1 MGFTGSRKICIVNSG
16 IIVGDICL
24 LSKLSFYVTIV
35 LNNIFIMPR
44 PEFVEL
50 VQKIKKEGKPESVTI
65 RNLLWTFNFYEKR
78 TSGNVWRINEYLKK
92 EKMIVVPNYQGG
104 WIDEIVHLKEM
115 DKVQLKSGNKSE
127 DEKFDPINR
136 LSVLKAA
143 SQSPLSISRDATLE
157 KAYHL
162 MWKNDF
168 SQLPV
173 MNNDREI
180 LGMISWQSIAKGLIA
195 KRDSNCVKDFMVSDY
210 KILSEDIPLFEAIK
224 EVIKTEMIFVR
235 SKENKILGPVTPFD
249 LNEEFMEQIEPFIL
263 LEQIENF
270 IRLILNGK
278 IVLQD
283 ILKLL
288 TISDHSRKIESISD
302 LTFGEYQRI
311 IENNE
316 NWELLGLPFVKS
328 DFTNEL
334 DEIRKIRNGV
344 MHFHP
349 DKISESDL
357 SDLRKMSKFLM
368 DYCKNCDF

>member
-1 MGFTGSRKICIVNSG
+1 
-16 IIVGDICL
+16 
-24 LSKLSFYVTIV
+24 
-35 LNNIFIMPR
+35 MPR
-44 PEFVEL
+44 PEFIEL
-50 VQKIKKEGKPESVTI
+50 IRKIKKEGKPESITI
-65 RNLLWTFNFYEKR
+65 RNLLWTFDCYEKR
-78 TSGNVWRINEYLKK
+78 TGGNVWRINEYLKK

-104 WIDEIVHLKEM
+104 WVDEVVELKEM
-115 DKVQLKSGNKSE
+115 DKARIKSGDESE
-127 DEKFDPINR
+127 EEKFDPINR

-143 SQSPLSISRDATLE
+143 SQNPLSISRDATLE

-173 MNNDREI
+173 MNSDREI
-180 LGMISWQSIAKGLIA
+180 LGIISWQSIAKGLIA
-195 KRDSNCVKDFMVSDY
+195 KKNSNSVKDFMTNDY
-210 KILSEDIPLFEAIK
+210 KILPEDTPLFEAIK

-235 SKENKILGPVTPFD
+235 SKENKIQGPVTPFD

-270 IRLILNGK
+270 IRLILHDK

-288 TISDHSRKIESISD
+288 TINDPNRKIESISD

-311 IENNE
+311 IENND
-316 NWELLGLPFVKS
+316 NWELLGLPFIKS

-349 DKISESDL
+349 DKISEADL
-357 SDLRKMSKFLM
+357 NNLRKMSKFLM